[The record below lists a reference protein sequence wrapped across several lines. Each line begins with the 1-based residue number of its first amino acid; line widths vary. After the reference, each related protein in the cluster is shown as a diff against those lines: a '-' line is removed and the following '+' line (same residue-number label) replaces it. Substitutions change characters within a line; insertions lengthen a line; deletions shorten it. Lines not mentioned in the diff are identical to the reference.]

1 MIRSYLNDAKCSDEK
16 WNRIFSHK
24 MADDQLLIKMLAVK
38 KESNTRQK
46 EEAYLES
53 DSEEKCDQN
62 KE

>member
-1 MIRSYLNDAKCSDEK
+1 MIRRYLNDAKCSDEK

-24 MADDQLLIKMLAVK
+24 TADNQPPIEDIDSK

-46 EEAYLES
+46 EGIYLEI